1 MSPSNLSPKTLTES
15 DFMRLFVQHE
25 LALRAYARSILPT
38 WNAVDDAIQEAS
50 VTMWQKFSQLDTEDG
65 FLPWAK
71 VIVRF
76 KCLSLITKY
85 RRDLCLFSDE
95 MLQQIA
101 DEAEAIQSEQVTSI
115 RSSLKICMQ
124 QFTQPHQELLLAP
137 YLAGGQVQKIAD
149 DCGKSVNAIYKLLG
163 RLRQKLSACIERRL
177 QAEA

>member
-1 MSPSNLSPKTLTES
+1 MSCSDPPPKTLSES

-76 KCLSLITKY
+76 KCLSL
-85 RRDLCLFSDE
+85 
-95 MLQQIA
+95 
-101 DEAEAIQSEQVTSI
+101 
-115 RSSLKICMQ
+115 
-124 QFTQPHQELLLAP
+124 
-137 YLAGGQVQKIAD
+137 
-149 DCGKSVNAIYKLLG
+149 
-163 RLRQKLSACIERRL
+163 
-177 QAEA
+177 